1 MNKMNRI
8 LLIEDDFKLNV
19 LIGEFLQKHNYE
31 VLQIQNFQAVEQ
43 EIIAAKPDLI
53 LLDITLPYLDGFY
66 LCRFIRKKLTVPII
80 IVSSRDSDAEKIMGI
95 ELGADDYLVKPFN
108 LELLLT
114 KIRASIRRAYGEYA
128 SSVTNHNLG
137 DLSINPNNFKLSYK
151 RQEID
156 LSKNEYMLMKC
167 FMDKCNTIISRVELL
182 MELWDDSSFV
192 DDNTLTVNISRLKAK
207 LSELGIVETIKT
219 IRGSGY
225 IFVWNDKDN

>member
-1 MNKMNRI
+1 MSRI
-8 LLIEDDFKLNV
+8 LLIEDDLKLNL
-19 LIGEFLQKHNYE
+19 LIREFLQKYNYE
-31 VLQIQNFQAVEQ
+31 LLQIKNFQAVEE
-43 EIIAAKPDLI
+43 EIIAANPDLI

-80 IVSSRDSDAEKIMGI
+80 IISSRDSDAEKIMGI

-128 SSVTNHNLG
+128 SSVTGNNIG
-137 DLSINPNNFKLSYK
+137 GLSINPNNFTITYK
-151 RQEID
+151 TQEIE

-167 FMDKCNTIISRVELL
+167 FMGKCNIIISRVELL

-192 DDNTLTVNISRLKAK
+192 DDNTLTVNISRLKSK
-207 LSELGIVETIKT
+207 LSELGINDAIKT

-225 IFVWNDKDN
+225 ILVWNKDD

>member
-1 MNKMNRI
+1 MNRI
-8 LLIEDDFKLNV
+8 LLIEDDLKQNL
-19 LIGEFLQKHNYE
+19 LISEFLQKYNYE
-31 VLQIQNFQAVEQ
+31 VLQIKNFQAVEH

-108 LELLLT
+108 FELLLT
-114 KIRASIRRAYGEYA
+114 KIRASFRRAYGEYA
-128 SSVTNHNLG
+128 SSATNYSIG
-137 DLSINPNNFKLSYK
+137 ELSINPNNFKLTYK
-151 RQEID
+151 TREID

-167 FMDKCNTIISRVELL
+167 FMDKRNTIISRVELL

-192 DDNTLTVNISRLKAK
+192 DDNTLTVNISRLKSK
-207 LSELGIVETIKT
+207 ISELGIVDAIKT

-225 IFVWNDKDN
+225 IFEWNNPEDSM